1 MIPKK
6 TDKRD
11 SRLAA
16 IDGMKGIGACIIAFF
31 WHYQH
36 FRPQN
41 GSPFFSIF
49 PVSYKNGYLM
59 VELFFM
65 LSGFG
70 MMLGY
75 SERVT
80 GHLISFR
87 EFITKRL
94 KKIYPPF
101 LFFTALTIVLELIY
115 RHRCGETFVYGNFDL
130 QHLFQNLLLMQDGVF
145 GTDWSFDAPSW
156 CISICM
162 LCYLLFYL
170 ILYHAKNERRAC
182 YVFFGTF
189 LLGMAMILSKK
200 ELPLWNS
207 LVGRGFTCFSVGA
220 MLFEVYKY
228 REKFRSQ
235 RLGYICLGIAV
246 LSYLAARFRPEF
258 TGDITTA
265 FILGTAP
272 SLILAV
278 LLIPWLRAVLG
289 FRPLAILGELSIVIY
304 LVHFPVQCAIAV
316 LNEYMSLGL
325 DFSTKSVWLSYAA
338 AVLIS
343 AAAYR
348 YLISSPAE
356 KLICGF
362 FVKKKTADSKKTA

>member
-1 MIPKK
+1 
-6 TDKRD
+6 
-11 SRLAA
+11 
-16 IDGMKGIGACIIAFF
+16 
-31 WHYQH
+31 
-36 FRPQN
+36 
-41 GSPFFSIF
+41 
-49 PVSYKNGYLM
+49 
-59 VELFFM
+59 
-65 LSGFG
+65 
-70 MMLGY
+70 
-75 SERVT
+75 
-80 GHLISFR
+80 
-87 EFITKRL
+87 
-94 KKIYPPF
+94 
-101 LFFTALTIVLELIY
+101 
-115 RHRCGETFVYGNFDL
+115 
-130 QHLFQNLLLMQDGVF
+130 
-145 GTDWSFDAPSW
+145 
-156 CISICM
+156 
-162 LCYLLFYL
+162 
-170 ILYHAKNERRAC
+170 
-182 YVFFGTF
+182 
-189 LLGMAMILSKK
+189 MAMILSKK

-207 LVGRGFTCFSVGA
+207 LVGRGFACFSVGA
-220 MLFEVYKY
+220 ILFEVYKY

-258 TGDITTA
+258 TGDVTTA

-338 AVLIS
+338 AVLIA

-362 FVKKKTADSKKTA
+362 FTKKKTADSKKAA